1 MAVKKMALNGL
12 EWRLIR
18 LALREY
24 AETVQNYEEGE
35 QCRNEV
41 ETLYKKVATF
51 TGHTGDSTPTE
62 VTRVAWDW
70 EI

>member
-12 EWRLIR
+12 EWRRICF
-18 LALREY
+18 ALREY
-24 AETVQNYEEGE
+24 AETVQNYEDSE
-35 QCRNEV
+35 QCRKDV

-51 TGHTGDSTPTE
+51 MGHTGDSTPTE
-62 VTRVAWDW
+62 VTRTAWDW